1 MAKNSPPAGISAD
14 YAQRIADDLSENRSA
29 QERVRAELTNL
40 QEQLV
45 QLESGEQ
52 VLIKMQAVLDTTA
65 EPVAPAVESRTTASV
80 PSARRAKGRPAAR
93 KRAGK
98 SAPEPARTKPAASA
112 PEPAKTKSTAA
123 KGAAPKT
130 TAVKGGGSKS
140 TAVKGGGSKSAG
152 EPTWRELVGKYL
164 SGQREPKSSAEV
176 AAALTQEQPK
186 RGVQVAVVRNT
197 LEQGVAQGLLER
209 HKQGRSV
216 FYGLVSPRTS
226 ADSAPEA
233 AETHAR

>member
-45 QLESGEQ
+45 HLESGEQ
-52 VLIKMQAVLDTTA
+52 VLIRMQAVLDTTA
-65 EPVAPAVESRTTASV
+65 EPVAPAVESRATASV
-80 PSARRAKGRPAAR
+80 PPARRAKGRPAVR

-98 SAPEPARTKPAASA
+98 SAS
-112 PEPAKTKSTAA
+112 EPAKTKSAAA
-123 KGAAPKT
+123 KDAAPKT
-130 TAVKGGGSKS
+130 SAEKSGGSKS
-140 TAVKGGGSKSAG
+140 TAAKSDGSKSTGAKGGGAKSTG

-216 FYGLVSPRTS
+216 FYGLVSPRAS
-226 ADSAPEA
+226 ADAAPET
-233 AETHAR
+233 AEANAR

>member
-14 YAQRIADDLSENRSA
+14 YTQRIADDLSANRSA
-29 QERVRAELTNL
+29 QERVRAELTSL

-45 QLESGEQ
+45 HLESGEQ
-52 VLIKMQAVLDTTA
+52 VLIKMQAVLDSTA
-65 EPVAPAVESRTTASV
+65 EPAAPTVGTRATASV
-80 PSARRAKGRPAAR
+80 PSARRAKGKPAAR

-98 SAPEPARTKPAASA
+98 SAS
-112 PEPAKTKSTAA
+112 EPAKPKSAAA
-123 KGAAPKT
+123 KGGAPKAT
-130 TAVKGGGSKS
+130 
-140 TAVKGGGSKSAG
+140 G

-164 SGQREPKSSAEV
+164 SSQREPKSSAEV
-176 AAALTQEQPK
+176 AAALTEEQPK

-216 FYGLVSPRTS
+216 FYGVVSSGAS
-226 ADSAPEA
+226 ADAAPGTAEA
-233 AETHAR
+233 HAR